1 MYTSADTVKHKN
13 LTGILMDIDSSNI
26 RWKIF
31 WQISLVFIMQYCYV
45 YGTLHVYEGDVIGN
59 CCST

>member
-26 RWKIF
+26 WWKIF

-45 YGTLHVYEGDVIGN
+45 YATLHVYGGDVIGN